1 MSNFNEYFK
10 EKGVKEF
17 VDKFY
22 KGVDIYNNDVKITNI
37 SYEILTDE
45 DSLPVSYYVENGLTG
60 THKVRVD
67 YQLSNDKTGV
77 YSTMFEIPKE
87 FGGVFVIEGAYR
99 VPTNKLNQDFD
110 CRIKMSGLKD
120 KTIRFDYSRTYH
132 IDSKKLVIKKR
143 DFTANYGLNDKTIE
157 IDLDDIDNVEGAD
170 KEEWLKLTDLQRKKF
185 EVKLDLDYHPEYIS
199 KQLIE
204 DCIAFGDDRL
214 RDLIVDKKIDPVSID
229 FMNYIFKDNNCRNL
243 YRTKRTI
250 TSYFTK
256 FGKIQEESNAI
267 TNLAVKFFKGS
278 SEKKAGDSGV
288 QVPPGVNAMNL
299 ESIGDKITIPCTV
312 AYNKTFADIID
323 IVDTPINQNTNLQ
336 NALTVSTHIK
346 EDGVYFDVYD
356 LKFKKITIPYIDYLN
371 SKVVAS
377 EYVDYEKKELK
388 PNDNNQV
395 EVKYRMRRK
404 MVDLSEIQL
413 IDLHPDYRLSS
424 MTRRLPFINSTD
436 SVRLSM
442 GTSMLKQSIP
452 LPNAQRSLVD
462 TGNNDELPDNVL
474 NEKFRYPKGKVKK
487 ITEMEMIFELPDGKE
502 VSIPRR
508 TAIQSINDVSVYIE
522 PKVKVGQVVK
532 EGDVIAGTPEIPKTM
547 DTYKSGLNTLV
558 LFHAYF
564 GKINEDAL
572 VISQSYAER
581 MESYSII
588 DLNLDIKTTG
598 AIKWIAPV
606 GTKLKS
612 GDSVMTIY
620 RTFKLDEVNRAINE
634 KLGGIFGGSEE
645 DITKYTVEDYL
656 KIPNNID
663 ECYVSDVMIQK
674 NVAPKIPRST
684 KKPDYS
690 FSSTSD
696 KVIKEYMDNMS
707 RKPIYDRFPEYVA
720 ADRLRPINLDS
731 KDFKIAYTVRIR
743 IIKRTLAMIGS
754 KITNRYGG
762 KGVVSE
768 VVPDELMPIMVDKAS
783 GKKYRVEV
791 VMNPYSTVNRKIP
804 GVLMESDLGY
814 IAHKLY
820 ELVEKYKTSETGK
833 KKIMPMINKYYRGR
847 YEKLDVDEFIKLH
860 ETKPLEEVYYFNV
873 GSYSSY
879 SLEEVE
885 SWMDELGIE
894 SQSEI
899 LMPETQLTDLDEL
912 KETLSPEEYEK
923 VVKNMSGKFIKV
935 GKRLQCGWLTL
946 IQLYHIPSYSNKV
959 FSSLFGN
966 EIDPRRDEPVMGKG
980 RYRRGEGQKIGE
992 QELSVL
998 LARNARDFIDSA
1010 KKDTVREDNQ
1020 LFLNN
1025 LLGLGLTITDD
1036 RGYRQGGSS
1045 YKDQLNKL
1053 KTKFRLKGQK

>member
-1 MSNFNEYFK
+1 MSNFNEYFR
-10 EKGVKEF
+10 ETGVKEF
-17 VDKFY
+17 VNKFY
-22 KGVDIYNNDVKITNI
+22 TGVDIYSNDIKITDLD
-37 SYEILTDE
+37 YEILEDE
-45 DSLPVSYYVENGLTG
+45 DAFPVSYYVENGLTG
-60 THKVRVD
+60 THKVQVN
-67 YQLSNDKTGV
+67 YKLSNDPSNT
-77 YSTMFEIPKE
+77 YSTVFEVPRE

-110 CRIKMSGLKD
+110 CRIKISGLKD
-120 KTIRFDYSRTYH
+120 RTIKFDYNRTYNM
-132 IDSKKLVIKKR
+132 DSRKLIIKKR
-143 DFTANYGLNDKTIE
+143 DYTANYGLNDKTIE
-157 IDLDDIDNVEGAD
+157 IPLEDIDKVTGED
-170 KEEWLKLTDLQRKKF
+170 REDWLKLTDTQRKKF
-185 EVKLDLDYHPEYIS
+185 EIKLDLDYHPEYIS
-199 KQLIE
+199 EQLIV
-204 DCIAFGDDRL
+204 DCIKFGDDRL
-214 RDLIVDKKIDPVSID
+214 KDLIIDKKIDPVSID

-267 TNLAVKFFKGS
+267 TNLAIKFFKGS
-278 SEKKAGDSGV
+278 SEKKEGDSGV

-299 ESIGDKITIPCTV
+299 ESIGDKITIPKTV
-312 AYNKTFADIID
+312 AYNNTFADIID
-323 IVDTPINQNTNLQ
+323 IVDTPINQNTNIQ
-336 NALTVSTHIK
+336 NALTVSTHIR

-356 LKFKKITIPYIDYLN
+356 LKFRRITIPYIDYLN

-377 EYVDYEKKELK
+377 EYVDYDKMELK
-388 PNDNNQV
+388 PNADNQV

-404 MVDLSEIQL
+404 MVDVSDIQL

-424 MTRRLPFINSTD
+424 MTRRLPFINFTD

-452 LPNAQRSLVD
+452 LPNAQRSIVD
-462 TGNNDELPDNVL
+462 TGNMEELKDNVL
-474 NEKFRYPKGKVKK
+474 NEKFKYKKGKVKK
-487 ITEMEMIFELPDGKE
+487 ITETDIVFELPDGTE
-502 VSIPRR
+502 VTVPRR

-522 PKVKVGQVVK
+522 PKVKVGQTVK
-532 EGDVIAGTPEIPKTM
+532 EGDIIAGTPEIPKSL

-612 GDSVMTIY
+612 GDAVMTLY
-620 RTFKLDEVNRAINE
+620 KTFTLDEVNKAINE
-634 KLGGIFGGSEE
+634 KLGGIFGGAEE
-645 DITKYTVEDYL
+645 EISKYTVEDYL

-696 KVIKEYMDNMS
+696 VVIKEYMDNMS
-707 RKPIYDRFPEYVA
+707 RKPIYDRFPEYIA

-731 KDFKIAYTVRIR
+731 KDFKVAYTVRIR

-762 KGVVSE
+762 KGVVAE

-783 GKKYRVEV
+783 GKQYRVEV
-791 VMNPYSTVNRKIP
+791 VMNPYSTVNRKIS
-804 GVLMESDLGY
+804 GVLMESNLGY

-820 ELVEKYKTSETGK
+820 ELVEKYKTSESGK
-833 KKIMPMINKYYRGR
+833 KKIMPLINKYYKGR
-847 YEKLDVDEFIKLH
+847 YEKMDADEFIKLH
-860 ETKPLEEVYYFNV
+860 ESKPLEDVYYFNV
-873 GSYSSY
+873 GSYSNY
-879 SLEEVE
+879 TMEEVE

-894 SQSEI
+894 SQSDI
-899 LMPETQLTDLDEL
+899 LMPETQLTDLNEL
-912 KETLSPEEYEK
+912 KENLSPEDYEK
-923 VVKNMSGKFIKV
+923 TVKQMSGKFVKV
-935 GKRLQCGWLTL
+935 NKKLQCGWLTL

-992 QELSVL
+992 MELSAL
-998 LARNARDFIDSA
+998 LARNAQDFIAAA
-1010 KKDTVREDNQ
+1010 KKDTVKEDNQ

-1025 LLGLGLTITDD
+1025 LLGLGLTITDE

-1045 YKDQLNKL
+1045 YKDELSKL